1 VNSEQAMRRALGLA
15 RLGWGR
21 VHPNPMVGAVVLAGE
36 APVGEGW
43 HREWGGAHAEPSAL
57 AAAGGRARG
66 ATMVVTLMPCS
77 HQGKQPPCTEAII
90 AAGIGEVVAAA
101 ADPNP
106 EAEGG
111 ADRLRAAGIR
121 VSAGLLECEARRQN
135 AHFFHRHTGS
145 RRPWVALKLATSLDH
160 RIADRSGNS
169 RWISGPD
176 AREFV
181 HRLRAGFAAVGIGG
195 RTALRDDPALT
206 VRGAIVPRIPPA
218 RVLFEGAE
226 PLPPTL
232 TALKSGST
240 APAIVVT
247 SPARWR
253 STSTRLAPAGIRVI
267 AAVSLD
273 EALELLRDLGIDSLL
288 IEGGGRL
295 AGALLAAE
303 LVDRYYQIQS
313 PLWLGR
319 EGRPASGELAGGDLE
334 ASRRWDVVERRSLG
348 ADTLLVLDRIACSPV
363 W

>member
-1 VNSEQAMRRALGLA
+1 MNPEEAMRRALGLA
-15 RLGWGR
+15 RRGWGR
-21 VHPNPMVGAVVLAGE
+21 VHPNPMVGAVVLAGGE
-36 APVGEGW
+36 PVGEGW
-43 HREWGGAHAEPSAL
+43 HREWGGAHAEPAAL
-57 AAAGGRARG
+57 AAAGARARG
-66 ATMVVTLMPCS
+66 GMMVVTLMPCA

-90 AAGIGEVVAAA
+90 EAGIGEVIAAVADPDPAAA
-101 ADPNP
+101 
-106 EAEGG
+106 GG
-111 ADRLRAAGIR
+111 ADRLRAAGVT

-135 AHFFHRHTGS
+135 AAFFHRHAGA

-169 RWISGPD
+169 RWISGPE

-181 HRLRAGFAAVGIGG
+181 HRLRAGFAAVGVGG

-206 VRGAIVPRIPPA
+206 VRGAILPRIPPA
-218 RVLFEGAE
+218 RVLFEGAD

-232 TALKSGST
+232 AALRGG
-240 APAIVVT
+240 AIVVT
-247 SPARWR
+247 APERWR
-253 STSTRLAPAGIRVI
+253 AAATRLAAVGTRVI
-267 AAVSLD
+267 AAANLA
-273 EALELLRDLGIDSLL
+273 EALELLADLGIESML

-319 EGRPASGELAGGDLE
+319 EGRPASGELTGGDLE

-348 ADTLLVLDRIACSPV
+348 ADTLLVLDRIPCSPAS
-363 W
+363 

>member
-1 VNSEQAMRRALGLA
+1 MNPEQAMRRALGLA

-36 APVGEGW
+36 EPVGEGW
-43 HREWGGAHAEPSAL
+43 HREWGGTHAEPAAL
-57 AAAGGRARG
+57 ALAGARARG
-66 ATMVVTLMPCS
+66 ATLVVTLMPCS

-90 AAGIGEVVAAA
+90 GAGISDLIAATE
-101 ADPNP
+101 DPNP
-106 EAEGG
+106 DAGGG
-111 ADRLRAAGIR
+111 ADRLRAADTR
-121 VSAGLLECEARRQN
+121 MPAGLLECEARRQN
-135 AHFFHRHTGS
+135 AHFFHRHSGS

-160 RIADRSGNS
+160 RIADRSGSS
-169 RWISGPD
+169 RWISGPE

-181 HRLRAGFAAVGIGG
+181 HRLRAGFAAVAVGG

-206 VRGAIVPRIPPA
+206 ARGAIVPRVAPA

-226 PLPPTL
+226 PLPARL
-232 TALKSGST
+232 AALGSG
-240 APAIVVT
+240 AIVVT
-247 SPARWR
+247 SPAQWR
-253 STSTRLAPAGIRVI
+253 TTSIRLTPTGTRVI
-267 AAVSLD
+267 AATSLD
-273 EALELLRDLGIDSLL
+273 QALELLRDVGIDSLL

-295 AGALLAAE
+295 AGSLLAAE

-334 ASRRWDVVERRSLG
+334 TARRWDVVERRPLG
-348 ADTLLVLDRIACSPV
+348 ADTLLVLDRVPCSPG

>member
-1 VNSEQAMRRALGLA
+1 VNPEQAMRRSLGLA

-36 APVGEGW
+36 EPVGEGW
-43 HREWGGAHAEPSAL
+43 HREWGGAHAEPAAL
-57 AAAGGRARG
+57 AAAGARARG
-66 ATMVVTLMPCS
+66 ATLVVTLMPCS

-90 AAGIGEVVAAA
+90 GAGISEVIAATE
-101 ADPNP
+101 DPNP
-106 EAEGG
+106 DAAGG

-135 AHFFHRHTGS
+135 AAFFHRHTES

-181 HRLRAGFAAVGIGG
+181 HRLRAGFAAIGVGG

-206 VRGAIVPRIPPA
+206 VRGPIVPRVPPV

-232 TALKSGST
+232 AALGRG
-240 APAIVVT
+240 AIVVT
-247 SPARWR
+247 SPTRWR
-253 STSTRLAPAGIRVI
+253 ATSIRLAPAGTRVV
-267 AAVSLD
+267 AAGALD
-273 EALELLRDLGIDSLL
+273 QALLLLRDLGIDSLL

-319 EGRPASGELAGGDLE
+319 EGRPASGQLASGELE
-334 ASRRWDVVERRSLG
+334 AAHRWDVVERRPLG
-348 ADTLLVLDRIACSPV
+348 ADTLLVLDRVACSPG

>member
-1 VNSEQAMRRALGLA
+1 MRRALGLA

-36 APVGEGW
+36 EPVGEGW
-43 HREWGGAHAEPSAL
+43 HREWGGAHAEPAAL
-57 AAAGGRARG
+57 DAAGARARG
-66 ATMVVTLMPCS
+66 ATLVVTLMPCA
-77 HQGKQPPCTEAII
+77 HQGKQPPCTDAII
-90 AAGIGEVVAAA
+90 AAGISNVVAAV
-101 ADPNP
+101 ADPDP
-106 EAEGG
+106 LASGG
-111 ADRLRAAGIR
+111 AERLRAAGIGI
-121 VSAGLLECEARRQN
+121 SAGLLECEARRQN

-160 RIADRSGNS
+160 RIADRHGSS
-169 RWISGPD
+169 RWISGPE

-181 HRLRAGFAAVGIGG
+181 HRLRAGFAAVGVGG

-206 VRGAIVPRIPPA
+206 VRGAIAPRIPPA

-226 PLPPTL
+226 PLPATL
-232 TALKSGST
+232 AALRGGG
-240 APAIVVT
+240 IVVT
-247 SPARWR
+247 SPERWR
-253 STSTRLAPAGIRVI
+253 ATSTRLAPSGIRVLG
-267 AAVSLD
+267 AATLA

-319 EGRPASGELAGGDLE
+319 DGRPASGELAGE
-334 ASRRWDVVERRSLG
+334 ALDAARRWDVVERRPLG
-348 ADTLLVLDRIACSPV
+348 ADTLLVLDRVACSPG

>member
-1 VNSEQAMRRALGLA
+1 MRRALGLA

-36 APVGEGW
+36 EPVGEGW
-43 HREWGGAHAEPSAL
+43 HREWGGAHAEPAAL
-57 AAAGGRARG
+57 DAAGARARG

-77 HQGKQPPCTEAII
+77 HQGKQPPCTEAVI
-90 AAGIGEVVAAA
+90 AAGISEVVAAT

-106 EAEGG
+106 RASGG

-121 VSAGLLECEARRQN
+121 VSSGLLECDARRQN

-145 RRPWVALKLATSLDH
+145 PRPWVALKLATSLDH

-169 RWISGPD
+169 RWISGPE

-181 HRLRAGFAAVGIGG
+181 HRLRAGFAAVGVGG

-206 VRGAIVPRIPPA
+206 VRGAIVPRIPPV

-226 PLPPTL
+226 PLPGTL
-232 TALKSGST
+232 AALRGG
-240 APAIVVT
+240 AIVVT
-247 SPARWR
+247 SPAQWR
-253 STSTRLAPAGIRVI
+253 ATSTRLAPAGIRVI
-267 AAVSLD
+267 AAATLG
-273 EALELLRDLGIDSLL
+273 EGLEQLRETGIDSLL

-334 ASRRWDVVERRSLG
+334 AARRWDVVERRPLG
-348 ADTLLVLDRIACSPV
+348 ADTLLVLDRVACSPG

>member
-36 APVGEGW
+36 EPVGEGW
-43 HREWGGAHAEPSAL
+43 HREWGGAHAEPAAL
-57 AAAGGRARG
+57 AAAGARARG
-66 ATMVVTLMPCS
+66 ATLVVTLMPCA

-90 AAGIGEVVAAA
+90 TAGISDVVAAV
-101 ADPNP
+101 ADPDP
-106 EAEGG
+106 QAAGG
-111 ADRLRAAGIR
+111 AERLRAAGIR
-121 VSAGLLECEARRQN
+121 ISAGLLECEARRQN

-169 RWISGPD
+169 RWISGPE

-181 HRLRAGFAAVGIGG
+181 HRLRAGFAAVGVGG

-206 VRGAIVPRIPPA
+206 VRGAIAPRIPPA

-226 PLPPTL
+226 PLPATL
-232 TALKSGST
+232 AALRGG
-240 APAIVVT
+240 AIVVT

-253 STSTRLAPAGIRVI
+253 ATSTRLAPAGIRVLG
-267 AAVSLD
+267 AATLP
-273 EALELLRDLGIDSLL
+273 EALELLRDIGIDSLL

-295 AGALLAAE
+295 AGALLAAA

-319 EGRPASGELAGGDLE
+319 DGRPASGELAGGELE
-334 ASRRWDVVERRSLG
+334 AAPRWDVVERRPLG
-348 ADTLLVLDRIACSPV
+348 ADTLLVLDRVACSPG